1 MAFKKKPAYFQLQV
15 CAKTI
20 LGGLYFIFQE
30 AIFPFQ
36 NPQAPL
42 NQQEILVQGWHAS
55 ERNTNLKKQTKQKEK
70 TLNEYTHTHT
80 HIHTLTS
87 HFAIQQRL
95 AQHCKSIVLS

>member
-70 TLNEYTHTHT
+70 TLNEYPHTHTHT
-80 HIHTLTS
+80 YTH
-87 HFAIQQRL
+87 
-95 AQHCKSIVLS
+95 